1 MLFPRPNKSWTNE
14 HTKRVVGLMWRFF
27 FSPASSISIILLP
40 RPPPKKVEL
49 FGVLTHELSHYQAL
63 GFQRHILGPPLTS
76 RWLCAWNQANRS
88 LPRVRE
94 EKQKCYNSHIIFTTV
109 IFWRVLWICNYEEVV
124 YIPKS
129 PLLQD
134 NMVMLLKN
142 VSCWEQRQWGV
153 EHFSTVCA
161 YNNFFLLNN
170 KKQNNSFIFRGGQ
183 GHNESGDDPGN
194 AGCKAR
200 KRQGLK
206 NSMRHCVWGEK
217 VLSAGFRA
225 KKWWV
230 LMNSVCTENILK
242 ENINIYF
249 TKMATHCVYLDD
261 FLTLTWLRLINA
273 V

>member
-1 MLFPRPNKSWTNE
+1 MCEKETRINDVISQAKQVLNEWAYKESCWTDV
-14 HTKRVVGLMWRFF
+14 KIFF
-27 FSPASSISIILLP
+27 FPPPQAFPLSSSPA
-40 RPPPKKVEL
+40 RPKKKVEL

-88 LPRVRE
+88 LPRIRE
-94 EKQKCYNSHIIFTTV
+94 EKQKGYNSHIIFTTV
-109 IFWRVLWICNYEEVV
+109 IFWRVLWICNYEVVV

-170 KKQNNSFIFRGGQ
+170 KTKQFIHLQRW
-183 GHNESGDDPGN
+183 SGSQWIWRRS
-194 AGCKAR
+194 R
-200 KRQGLK
+200 KR
-206 NSMRHCVWGEK
+206 W
-217 VLSAGFRA
+217 
-225 KKWWV
+225 
-230 LMNSVCTENILK
+230 T
-242 ENINIYF
+242 
-249 TKMATHCVYLDD
+249 
-261 FLTLTWLRLINA
+261 
-273 V
+273 